1 MPFRPIDVET
11 PLTPKLQHQQPSPP
25 PTPFISPIN
34 SIPNRF
40 YAEKVHAVIV
50 SLQLLSLLHYVM
62 ASSWPSILLHQTRW
76 IGLATLDLPTVLL
89 TTRSANDERGSMSNI
104 KWYIVAISSLPLG
117 LLASYKYQLHKYYLV
132 NSRSNS
138 QNTQIEVHTLTREQ
152 SNNLLRYKNFIL
164 SVLTFLYIPV
174 GILLSRLMTCVETS
188 EIVR

>member
-11 PLTPKLQHQQPSPP
+11 PLTPKLQHQQPPPP

>member
-1 MPFRPIDVET
+1 
-11 PLTPKLQHQQPSPP
+11 
-25 PTPFISPIN
+25 
-34 SIPNRF
+34 
-40 YAEKVHAVIV
+40 
-50 SLQLLSLLHYVM
+50 
-62 ASSWPSILLHQTRW
+62 
-76 IGLATLDLPTVLL
+76 
-89 TTRSANDERGSMSNI
+89 MSNI